1 MAKSDPI
8 IETVA
13 GNRDVVDNCPAN
25 SAGIYDPAG
34 LAVDDVGNLYIGD
47 RESGI
52 RKVDAFTGNIS
63 TVASIG
69 TGAFD
74 GAEGMALDGAGN
86 LYIANGR
93 DCIRKIDASTG
104 NISIV
109 AGTESWPLDAGFGGD
124 GGPAISAMLNYP
136 DDVAL
141 DTAGNLYIA
150 DSHNDCIRKVDA
162 STGTIST
169 VAGAAP
175 KRESGELEQGERV
188 SSRGSTH
195 VLEAMAAQALAEKK
209 APLRNR
215 GSTRGFGGDGGPATS
230 AMLQSPLSVA
240 LDAAD
245 NLYIADFGN
254 HRIRKVDALT
264 GNISTVA
271 GTGKRGFDGDGGP
284 AALAKLH
291 SPRGIALDGAGNLY
305 IADAENHRIRKV
317 GASNGNISTVA
328 GTGSAGFSGDGG
340 PAAAATFRYPWRVAC
355 DSAGNLYVVDINCG
369 IRKVDA
375 STGHISTVAGRGLGD
390 GGPAVAAMFEGP
402 QRLALDSDGNLYI
415 ADSDNSTIRKIDAS
429 TGNISTVAGSGV
441 EGFGGD
447 GGPAV
452 AAMLNRP
459 AGVALDRAGN
469 LLISDK
475 GNHRIRKVDVSTG
488 NISTVAGT
496 GTGGVGGDG
505 GPATSAKLNSPSGIA
520 LDGIDNLYIADSENH
535 RVRKVTAF
543 TGTISTVAGTKGRGF
558 SGDGGKATVAKL
570 DEPTGLALDAAGNLY
585 IAELG
590 NGRVR
595 KVDASTRH
603 ISTVVGPRPEDPD
616 GDGGPATS
624 AMLNVSGI
632 ALDGA
637 DNLFI
642 AGADSH
648 CVRKVDASTGNI
660 STIAGAGGYSQ
671 RHEGGFGGDGGPA
684 VSAMLHSPEGVAL
697 EAAGNLYIAD
707 RFNHRIRKVDAATGN
722 ILTIAGM
729 GNAGFGG
736 DGDTATAA
744 MLDHPEGLALDAAN
758 NLYVADSGNHRI
770 RKVDASTGNISTIA
784 GTGKRGF
791 GGNGGPARSALLNSP
806 EGVALDAA
814 GNLYLSDTGNHCIRK
829 VDVSTGNI
837 LTVAG
842 TGECGFGGDGGPA
855 ASAMLNEPNGIALD
869 GAGNL
874 YIADSGN
881 TRIRKMDASTGN
893 ISTVAGIGMPGF
905 AGDDG
910 PAIAAMLNDP
920 KGVALDDA
928 GNLYIADAG
937 HDKPYVSLGNHRI
950 RKVDA
955 STGTISTVAGV
966 GLGDGGPAT
975 SLPFVSP
982 TDVAVDDAGNLY
994 VADQFNQR
1002 IRKVDAS
1009 TGNISTIAGT
1019 GREGFGGDG
1028 GPASRAV
1035 LFEPQGL
1042 AVDGAGDLYFAD
1054 SGNHRIRRVRT
1065 GDGRTS

>member
-1 MAKSDPI
+1 MAKRDPI

-13 GNRDVVDNCPAN
+13 GKRDVGDDSPAT
-25 SAGIYDPAG
+25 SAGLYDPVG
-34 LAVDDVGNLYIGD
+34 IAVDRV
-47 RESGI
+47 
-52 RKVDAFTGNIS
+52 
-63 TVASIG
+63 
-69 TGAFD
+69 
-74 GAEGMALDGAGN
+74 
-86 LYIANGR
+86 
-93 DCIRKIDASTG
+93 
-104 NISIV
+104 
-109 AGTESWPLDAGFGGD
+109 
-124 GGPAISAMLNYP
+124 
-136 DDVAL
+136 
-141 DTAGNLYIA
+141 GNLYIA
-150 DSHNDCIRKVDA
+150 DGD
-162 STGTIST
+162 
-169 VAGAAP
+169 
-175 KRESGELEQGERV
+175 
-188 SSRGSTH
+188 SSR
-195 VLEAMAAQALAEKK
+195 V
-209 APLRNR
+209 
-215 GSTRGFGGDGGPATS
+215 
-230 AMLQSPLSVA
+230 
-240 LDAAD
+240 
-245 NLYIADFGN
+245 
-254 HRIRKVDALT
+254 
-264 GNISTVA
+264 
-271 GTGKRGFDGDGGP
+271 
-284 AALAKLH
+284 
-291 SPRGIALDGAGNLY
+291 
-305 IADAENHRIRKV
+305 
-317 GASNGNISTVA
+317 
-328 GTGSAGFSGDGG
+328 
-340 PAAAATFRYPWRVAC
+340 
-355 DSAGNLYVVDINCG
+355 
-369 IRKVDA
+369 
-375 STGHISTVAGRGLGD
+375 
-390 GGPAVAAMFEGP
+390 
-402 QRLALDSDGNLYI
+402 
-415 ADSDNSTIRKIDAS
+415 RKIDAS

-447 GGPAV
+447 DGSAV

-459 AGVALDRAGN
+459 VGVALDRAGN
-469 LLISDK
+469 LLIADE
-475 GNHRIRKVDVSTG
+475 GNHRIRKVDASTG

-496 GTGGVGGDG
+496 GTGGFGGDG

-543 TGTISTVAGTKGRGF
+543 TGTISTAAGTKGRGF

-603 ISTVVGPRPEDPD
+603 ISTVVGPRPEDFD
-616 GDGGPATS
+616 GDGSPATS

-632 ALDGA
+632 ALDRAG
-637 DNLFI
+637 NLFI

-671 RHEGGFGGDGGPA
+671 WHEGGFGGDGGPA
-684 VSAMLHSPEGVAL
+684 ASAMLYSPEGVAL
-697 EAAGNLYIAD
+697 DDAGNLYIAD
-707 RFNHRIRKVDAATGN
+707 RFNSCIRKVDASTGN
-722 ILTIAGM
+722 ISTIAGT
-729 GNAGFGG
+729 GSAGFGG
-736 DGDTATAA
+736 DGDTAAAA
-744 MLDHPEGLALDAAN
+744 MLDHPEGIALDAAN
-758 NLYVADSGNHRI
+758 NIYVADSGNHRI
-770 RKVDASTGNISTIA
+770 RKVDASTGNISTVA
-784 GTGKRGF
+784 GTGKCGF

-814 GNLYLSDTGNHCIRK
+814 GNLYLSDTGNHCIRE

-869 GAGNL
+869 GTGDL
-874 YIADSGN
+874 YIADCGN
-881 TRIRKMDASTGN
+881 TRVRKVDASTGN
-893 ISTVAGIGMPGF
+893 ISTIAGIGTPSF

-955 STGTISTVAGV
+955 STGVISTVAGV

-1028 GPASRAV
+1028 GPASQAT
-1035 LFEPQGL
+1035 LLEPQGL
-1042 AVDGAGDLYFAD
+1042 AVDDAGDLYFVD
-1054 SGNHRIRRVRT
+1054 GGNHRIRRVRT
-1065 GDGRTS
+1065 SDGRTNG